1 MKAILMA
8 AGVGSRISRSVNK
21 PKSTLEVDGVPL
33 ITRTVDMLLSKGIE
47 VAVVIGFKS
56 DMVRDALKG
65 RDVHFYENPFFRV
78 TNSMAS
84 LWFARDFFDGDDDL
98 ILANADVFW
107 GDGIYESL
115 MDDGDDIAMLAD
127 VSRASVGD
135 YFFKVR
141 DGLLVSYGKDLPQED
156 RDTEYVGMAKLK
168 REVVPRFRE
177 NLEKMV
183 AQERYDLWWENVL
196 YEHISEMPVHVK
208 DVSDYFWAEID
219 YIDDYERILE
229 YLRTGDLSA
238 KVKAMKM

>member
-47 VAVVIGFKS
+47 VAVVVGFKS
-56 DMVRDALKG
+56 DDVRKALDG

-84 LWFARDFFDGDDDL
+84 LWFARDFLCDDDL

-107 GDGIYESL
+107 GEGIYESL
-115 MDDGDDIAMLAD
+115 MSDEDDIVMLAD
-127 VSRASVGD
+127 VSRANVGD
-135 YFFKVR
+135 YFFKVKG
-141 DGLLVSYGKDLPQED
+141 GLLVSYGKDLLPED

-168 REVVPRFRE
+168 RDIVPRFKS
-177 NLEKMV
+177 NLEEMV
-183 AQERYDLWWENVL
+183 GHERYDLWWENVL
-196 YEHISEMPVHVK
+196 YEHISEMPVHIK

-238 KVKAMKM
+238 KVKTVKM

>member
-47 VAVVIGFKS
+47 VAVVVGFKS
-56 DMVRDALKG
+56 DDVRKALDG

-84 LWFARDFFDGDDDL
+84 LWFARDFLCDDDL

-107 GDGIYESL
+107 GEGIYESL
-115 MDDGDDIAMLAD
+115 MSDEDDIVMLAD
-127 VSRASVGD
+127 VSRANVGD
-135 YFFKVR
+135 YFFKVK
-141 DGLLVSYGKDLPQED
+141 DGLLVSYGKDLLPED

-168 REVVPRFRE
+168 RDIVPRFKS
-177 NLEKMV
+177 NLEEMV
-183 AQERYDLWWENVL
+183 GHERYDLWWENVL

-238 KVKAMKM
+238 KVKTVKM

>member
-47 VAVVIGFKS
+47 VAVVVGFKS
-56 DMVRDALKG
+56 DDVRKALDG

-84 LWFARDFFDGDDDL
+84 LWFARDFLCDDDL

-107 GDGIYESL
+107 GEGIYESL
-115 MDDGDDIAMLAD
+115 MSDEDDIVMLAD
-127 VSRASVGD
+127 VSRANVGD
-135 YFFKVR
+135 YFFKVK
-141 DGLLVSYGKDLPQED
+141 DGLLVSYGKDLLPED

-168 REVVPRFRE
+168 RDIVPRFKS
-177 NLEKMV
+177 NLEEMV
-183 AQERYDLWWENVL
+183 GHERYDLWWENVL
-196 YEHISEMPVHVK
+196 YEHISEMPVHIK

-238 KVKAMKM
+238 KVKTVKM

>member
-47 VAVVIGFKS
+47 VAVVVGFKS
-56 DMVRDALKG
+56 DDVRKALEG

-84 LWFARDFFDGDDDL
+84 LWFARDFLCDDDL

-107 GDGIYESL
+107 GEGIYESL
-115 MDDGDDIAMLAD
+115 MSDEDDIAMLAD

-135 YFFKVR
+135 YFFKVK
-141 DGLLVSYGKDLPQED
+141 DGLLVSYGKDLLPED

-168 REVVPRFRE
+168 RDIVPRFRS
-177 NLEKMV
+177 NLEEMV
-183 AQERYDLWWENVL
+183 RQERYDLWWENVL
-196 YEHISEMPVHVK
+196 YEHISEMPVHIK

-238 KVKAMKM
+238 KVKTVKM

>member
-33 ITRTVDMLLSKGIE
+33 ITRTVDMLISKGIE
-47 VAVVIGFKS
+47 VAVVVGFKS
-56 DMVRDALKG
+56 DDVRKALEG
-65 RDVHFYENPFFRV
+65 RDVRFYENPFFRV

-84 LWFARDFFDGDDDL
+84 LWFARDFLCDDDL

-107 GDGIYESL
+107 GEGIYESL
-115 MDDGDDIAMLAD
+115 ISDEDEIAMLAD

-135 YFFKVR
+135 YFFKVK
-141 DGLLVSYGKDLPQED
+141 DGLLVSYGKDLLPED

-168 REVVPRFRE
+168 RDIVPRFKS
-177 NLEKMV
+177 NLEEMV
-183 AQERYDLWWENVL
+183 RQERYDLWWENVL

-238 KVKAMKM
+238 KVKTVKM